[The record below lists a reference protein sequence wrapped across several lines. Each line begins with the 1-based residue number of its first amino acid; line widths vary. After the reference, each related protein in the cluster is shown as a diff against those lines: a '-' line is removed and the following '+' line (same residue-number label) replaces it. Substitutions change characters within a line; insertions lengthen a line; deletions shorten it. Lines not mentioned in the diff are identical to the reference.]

1 VSSASASAPARLI
14 DIGLHWRCW
23 AAEAAGTAL
32 LVLGALSAVAL
43 VLGKDSPLAGWSSS
57 ARLLVTGLLVG
68 ACVALIAMSP
78 LGRLSGAHINPAVTL
93 GFWVLGMVRRRDVVG
108 YLVAQLAGALVGGL
122 AFRWS
127 WGGVAR
133 SVGGGVTHPTVS
145 AGLALALEAGMTAI
159 LMAMILV
166 FVSRERLAR
175 WTPVML
181 TALLA
186 LLIWQGSGYTG
197 TSLNP
202 ARSAGPALAF
212 GDLADLWIYLLAPML
227 GALVVALFW
236 RLGLPSLRPKTAK
249 LFHDPSYA
257 CALRSGLP
265 VAPPAGRMR

>member
-1 VSSASASAPARLI
+1 MLDLR
-14 DIGLHWRCW
+14 WRCW

-43 VLGKDSPLAGWSSS
+43 VLGQGSPLSGWSSS

-68 ACVALIAMSP
+68 VCVALIATSP

-93 GFWVLGMVRRRDVVG
+93 GFWVLRMVCGRDVLG
-108 YLVAQLAGALVGGL
+108 YVSAQLAGALVGGL
-122 AFRWS
+122 AFRRL

-133 SVGGGVTHPTVS
+133 SVGGGVTHPSVS
-145 AGLALALEAGMTAI
+145 AGVALGIEAGMTAI

-166 FVSRERLAR
+166 FVARERLAR

-181 TALLA
+181 IALLA
-186 LLIWQGSGYTG
+186 LLIWKGSDYTG

-202 ARSAGPALAF
+202 ARSAGPAIAF
-212 GDLADLWIYLLAPML
+212 GDLPDLWLYLLGPTI
-227 GALVVALFW
+227 GALAVALFW
-236 RLGLPSLRPKTAK
+236 RLLLPSLYPKTAK

-257 CALRSGLP
+257 CALRSELP
-265 VAPPAGRMR
+265 VAGRP